1 MIDAS
6 RIMNQTLY
14 LECPCTSFPRSFA
27 RDFKETYLYPPPSTL
42 YGFLLSLV
50 GEQDMKAHL
59 GVRLAIG
66 ILGDDSPISRSVR
79 KQRSHKFV
87 VSTEAKKRI
96 QKYGEGVY
104 PTSQFSKPNFQELLT
119 DVRIAIKIDSSNESA
134 SIKLSERVAIAL
146 SSPSQ
151 ILRFGGLSLGE
162 SWAMIN
168 GIRNYR
174 ETDGAVR
181 WLVKD
186 SRGLISLPV
195 WIDRQTGQ
203 GTFQRFSLGEFGD
216 DCFVEILRPPIV
228 QNETMPKS
236 KKQSSKKRDKS

>member
-1 MIDAS
+1 MDDL
-6 RIMNQTLY
+6 LY

-27 RDFKETYLYPPPSTL
+27 RDFKESYLYPPPSTL

-50 GEQDMKAHL
+50 GEEDISAHL

-66 ILGDDSPISRSVR
+66 ILGNDSPISRIVR

-87 VSTEAKKRI
+87 VGGEVKKRVE
-96 QKYGEGVY
+96 KYGEGVY

-119 DVRIAIKIDSSNESA
+119 DVRIALKIDSSNEMA

-162 SWAMIN
+162 SWAMMP
-168 GIRNYR
+168 
-174 ETDGAVR
+174 
-181 WLVKD
+181 D
-186 SRGLISLPV
+186 SARSSMISRSPNRKMLSNSCDTTTQV
-195 WIDRQTGQ
+195 
-203 GTFQRFSLGEFGD
+203 
-216 DCFVEILRPPIV
+216 V
-228 QNETMPKS
+228 PKS
-236 KKQSSKKRDKS
+236 SRIRRINASISRAVTGSNPAPGSSKKTIEGSIARARAMPARFFMPPDSSAG

>member
-1 MIDAS
+1 MDDL
-6 RIMNQTLY
+6 LY

-50 GEQDMKAHL
+50 GEEDISAHL

-66 ILGDDSPISRSVR
+66 ILGNDSPISRIVR

-87 VSTEAKKRI
+87 VGGEVKKRVE
-96 QKYGEGVY
+96 KYGEGIY

-119 DVRIAIKIDSSNESA
+119 DVRIALKIDSSNEMA

-174 ETDGAVR
+174 ETDGAIR

-186 SRGLISLPV
+186 NRGLIGLPI
-195 WIDRQTGQ
+195 WIDRNTSQ
-203 GTFQRFSLGEFGD
+203 GTFQRFSLGEYSD
-216 DCFVEILRPPIV
+216 QCLVDIIAPIL
-228 QNETMPKS
+228 TTTKS
-236 KKQSSKKRDKS
+236 KKSSKDK